1 VDSWAR
7 IGEHVGQRNL
17 AVTANV
23 YTHVL
28 SDETEIPYDTL
39 IRDRTVP
46 LPVPPRER
54 EIAH

>member
-1 VDSWAR
+1 MDSWAR